1 MRGVTEL
8 EEITATQPELQLI
21 DISQLPVIADP
32 AERRK
37 KIKEKRRHRDSNIQL
52 LELVTGA
59 SLVLNA
65 LLALVAYVM
74 QAGAV

>member
-1 MRGVTEL
+1 M
-8 EEITATQPELQLI
+8 EEITATQPELKLI
-21 DISQLPVIADP
+21 DIKRIPAIA
-32 AERRK
+32 AATERRK
-37 KIKEKRRHRDSNIQL
+37 KIEEKRRQRDGNIRL

>member
-1 MRGVTEL
+1 M